1 LKPFRAQICTVLTL
15 GWLLKSYF
23 YYGWRVKNKIIRF
36 LPFKKMGFAELRQQ
50 RLTSQNHHPNPW
62 QLVFLNIFSLLFTF
76 NFIFHLLTRGRT
88 KLPLVVRPMQRSKL
102 NAIASYY
109 SFFFT
114 NYTVQTQT
122 LTNTHAPCEHTHVT
136 LPLWAPPKDWVRQI
150 LDIDEVTTDAS
161 LSTGTSPTTKKIA
174 TVKS

>member
-36 LPFKKMGFAELRQQ
+36 LPFKKMGFAELGQQ

-88 KLPLVVRPMQRSKL
+88 KLPLVVRLMQRSKL

-109 SFFFT
+109 SFFFYELHST
-114 NYTVQTQT
+114 NADAHKHACP
-122 LTNTHAPCEHTHVT
+122 LRTHARNPT
-136 LPLWAPPKDWVRQI
+136 PM
-150 LDIDEVTTDAS
+150 
-161 LSTGTSPTTKKIA
+161 STSERLSPTNPRY
-174 TVKS
+174 